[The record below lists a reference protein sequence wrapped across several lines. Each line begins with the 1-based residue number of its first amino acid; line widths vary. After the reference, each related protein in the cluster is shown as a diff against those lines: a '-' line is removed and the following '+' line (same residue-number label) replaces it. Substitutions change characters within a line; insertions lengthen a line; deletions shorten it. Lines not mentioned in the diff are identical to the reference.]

1 MQACAALLVAGCS
14 THLMPAASSPA
25 PIDVK
30 EALPC
35 KAGAARVDITPA
47 PGVSTFGHG
56 PDAVVASGYW
66 TRLYCRAFVL
76 EVEGGSRVVIV
87 PCDLSAVGT
96 LLQREVAGR
105 IEDIVPASRLV
116 ITATHTHA
124 GPAHYFEGTA
134 YTGIASTQLPGYDP
148 QMTELLADQIAG
160 AVREAHKNRVAARVR
175 WVRGQMWGI
184 SRNRSLAAY
193 QLNQPPF
200 RFAGPVPSQLPV
212 DQQAVDPA
220 IHTLEIETEPTPA
233 RPTPT
238 PIGWLTFLAVHPTV
252 LKHSNRLLGADL
264 FGVVSRVVEA
274 ELRRSSPSTPTAD
287 PLHGVINTNEGDMA
301 VVAAT
306 RSTPATI
313 HLGRALAGQILS
325 AHAQA
330 SAVDWRNRIV
340 LGSRYLEVD
349 LPHHYLRDPR
359 YRLAGKAELGLGSVF
374 GASDHPTSI
383 PIPVDEVVTTDPLRT
398 DLQAPKRKFMGCL
411 QDAFIKA
418 GSFPRRVPLTL
429 VRVDDTWM
437 SFVPAEL
444 TITAGNRINYAVA
457 NIAGPSSHAVVGG
470 LANGYLQYVTTW
482 EEYQL
487 QAYEGASNLY
497 GPATG
502 ALLIETF
509 ETLARSLLGE
519 DISASIAKGP
529 QLEQATAFEYE
540 LGPERERLQT
550 GAGQPTVTEL
560 GAQRQPRWVC
570 HVANAS
576 PPAMCFAWL
585 DAAPGRVP
593 LVPGPWI
600 QLVRE
605 EPPGAPVSV
614 EGAPVDDL
622 GLAFRTKVHES
633 IGDAWV
639 WTTLFTPS
647 AEEWTAVQQ
656 AGRVRLEARQPQP
669 DASIVSPTFTSQDLG
684 AACTVEQLRKCGAR

>member
-30 EALPC
+30 DALPC
-35 KAGAARVDITPA
+35 KAGAARADITPA

-56 PDAVVASGYW
+56 PDAVVTNGYW

-76 EVEGGSRVVIV
+76 EVEGGSRVAIV
-87 PCDLSAVGT
+87 PCDLPAIGT
-96 LLQREVAGR
+96 LLQREVAKR
-105 IEDIVPASRLV
+105 IDGIVPASRLV

-124 GPAHYFEGTA
+124 GPAHYFEGSA

-148 QMTELLADQIAG
+148 HMTEFLASRIAQ
-160 AVREAHKNRVAARVR
+160 AVREAYDHSVDARVR

-193 QLNQPPF
+193 QLNEPPF
-200 RFAGPVPSQLPV
+200 RFAGPIPPQLPV

-220 IHTLEIETEPTPA
+220 IHTLEIETKPSPA
-233 RPTPT
+233 RPTPA

-252 LKHSNRLLGADL
+252 LKHTNRLLGADL

-274 ELRRSSPSTPTAD
+274 ELRRSSPSPSTAK

-301 VVAAT
+301 VVAASRT
-306 RSTPATI
+306 TQETI
-313 HLGRALAGQILS
+313 HLGQEIARQIVS
-325 AHAQA
+325 AHSKA
-330 SAVDWRNRIV
+330 SPDDWRTSIV
-340 LGSRYLEVD
+340 LGSRYREVE
-349 LPHHYLRDPR
+349 LPKHALRDPH
-359 YRLAGKAELGLGSVF
+359 YRLAESAELGVGSIF

-383 PIPVDEVVTTDPLRT
+383 PIPADEVVTTDPLRT
-398 DLQAPKRKFMGCL
+398 DLQAPKRKLFGFF
-411 QDAFIKA
+411 QDLFVTD
-418 GSFPRRVPLTL
+418 GTFPQRIPLTL
-429 VRVDDTWM
+429 VRVDDTWI

-457 NIAGPSSHAVVGG
+457 NVAGTSSHAVVGG

-509 ETLARSLLGE
+509 EDLARSLLGK
-519 DISASIAKGP
+519 DVGPSIAKKP
-529 QLEQATAFEYE
+529 AREEATAFSYE
-540 LGPERERLQT
+540 LGPKRDRLQT
-550 GAGQPTVTEL
+550 AEGKPTVTEL
-560 GAQRQPRWVC
+560 GAQRQPRWLC

-576 PPAMCFAWL
+576 PPAVCFAWL
-585 DAAPGRVP
+585 DAAPGQVP
-593 LVPGPWI
+593 LAAEPWV
-600 QLVRE
+600 QLVQE
-605 EPPGAPVSV
+605 AQPGAPVSV
-614 EGAPVDDL
+614 EGMPVDDR
-622 GLAFRTKVHES
+622 GLAFRTKVHQS
-633 IGDAWV
+633 IGDAWI

-656 AGRVRLEARQPQP
+656 AERVRLMARQAQP
-669 DASIVSPTFTSQDLG
+669 DMSIVSPTFSSQDLG